1 MTGPETFIVIIAL
14 ACSAL
19 FVSALIYHA
28 LKDTA
33 AKRARRMDRAS
44 GRGQRRGFSPIS
56 DREGYW

>member
-1 MTGPETFIVIIAL
+1 MIETGLIVAVVIVGGGL
-14 ACSAL
+14 L
-19 FVSALIYHA
+19 SALIYHA

-33 AKRARRMDRAS
+33 AKRVRRMDRAS